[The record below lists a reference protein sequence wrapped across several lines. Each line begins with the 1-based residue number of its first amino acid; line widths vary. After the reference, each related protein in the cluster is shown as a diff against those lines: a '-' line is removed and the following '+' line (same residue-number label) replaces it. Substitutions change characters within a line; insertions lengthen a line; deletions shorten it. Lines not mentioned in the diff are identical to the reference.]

1 MPKLSHQLPV
11 LVVETETAVDEVV
24 KAVDVTLVG
33 TDVDDVVIVGVDV

>member
-1 MPKLSHQLPV
+1 
-11 LVVETETAVDEVV
+11 VV

>member
-1 MPKLSHQLPV
+1 V